1 MTVRL
6 LSSYSFAFQIL
17 LSPVVCVCVFVSQR
31 TVDFSLVKSD
41 ADPAFVGSAYIQ
53 ESLPKGNLVGDDDKI
68 YFFFSEAGKEFDF
81 FDNTVVSRIARVC
94 KGDIGGERVLQKK
107 WTTFLKAQLLCSLP
121 DDGFPFNIIQDM
133 FVLTPGPEDWK
144 NTVFYGV
151 FTSQWYKGASGS
163 SAVCSFTMDQ
173 VEKAFNGR
181 YREVNRETQQW
192 YTYNHPVPEPR
203 PGAVSEYLLPSAGEP
218 KHIMHNREFCQLQD
232 RHALAYTSFML

>member
-1 MTVRL
+1 MCFIYACYNDVVYCFHDL
-6 LSSYSFAFQIL
+6 ESFYL
-17 LSPVVCVCVFVSQR
+17 
-31 TVDFSLVKSD
+31 
-41 ADPAFVGSAYIQ
+41 G
-53 ESLPKGNLVGDDDKI
+53 
-68 YFFFSEAGKEFDF
+68 
-81 FDNTVVSRIARVC
+81 
-94 KGDIGGERVLQKK
+94 GDIGGERVLQKK

-203 PGAVSEYLLPSAGEP
+203 PGACITNAAREQGISSSLHMPDKVLNFVKDHFLMDSVVRSQPLLL
-218 KHIMHNREFCQLQD
+218 KRNVR
-232 RHALAYTSFML
+232 YTQIVVHRVQTIKKVYNVLFIGTGKTLLKTHRNTLIISC